1 MKFSMLARFLL
12 CAVVLMFFSGFA
24 VAAKKQDA
32 KDEYPNATRKDPGV
46 DMSSREQRDLGKA
59 TDLVNDGKTDEALPL
74 IQKILANEKIKPYAE
89 AFAEQLL
96 GRVYWDTEKDLE
108 AIEATSKAIALDALP
123 NSAHF
128 SLMYQLAQMQV
139 QAEKYEEALVTL
151 DRFEKETGKTDAEQ
165 WALRGN
171 IYYRLDRFQ
180 DAIDTMK
187 KALAASNEPKENWNQ
202 ILMASLF
209 ELDQYDEAATIVKA
223 QLAKHPADLKLIKQ
237 LATIYIN
244 GDKYPQAIEV
254 LSSAKNQGLIT
265 NAEDY
270 MQLAK
275 LYANAD
281 KPADAASTLKDGIT
295 KGVLQESLEVNRL
308 LGDVCTQAEDDACA
322 IDAYTKASAQATD
335 GNVDY
340 QLGYML
346 FYSDRG
352 AEAKTALQRAI
363 QRGGLKQEGEAYVL
377 LGDIESYAGN
387 DAAALAAWTKAES
400 FPSTKAMAAQRIKAI
415 KAGVKLKRSGNK

>member
-1 MKFSMLARFLL
+1 MKFSTLARFMFCAALL
-12 CAVVLMFFSGFA
+12 SLFA
-24 VAAKKQDA
+24 GSALAAREEKQKND
-32 KDEYPNATRKDPGV
+32 YPNATRKDPPV
-46 DMSSREQRDLGKA
+46 SMSSREERDLGKA
-59 TDLVNDGKTDEALPL
+59 TDLVNDGKNDEALPL
-74 IQKILANEKIKPYAE
+74 VQKILANEKIKPYAQ

-96 GRVYWDTEKDLE
+96 GRIYWDTEKDAE
-108 AIEATSKAIALDALP
+108 AVVATKKAIDLDALP
-123 NSAHF
+123 NNAHF

-139 QAEKYEEALVTL
+139 QAEKYDDALATL

-180 DAIDTMK
+180 EAIDTMK
-187 KALAASNEPKENWNQ
+187 KALASSQEPKENWNQ

-223 QLAKHPADLKLIKQ
+223 QLAKHPTDLKLIKQ

-254 LSSAKNQGLIT
+254 LSNARSQGLIT
-265 NAEDY
+265 NSEDY
-270 MQLAK
+270 LQLAK

-281 KPADAASTLKDGIT
+281 KPADAASTLKDGVA
-295 KGVLQESLEVNRL
+295 KGVLKETLEVTRL

-322 IDAYTKASAQATD
+322 IDAYTKASAQSTD

-352 AEAKTALQRAI
+352 AEAKVALQRAL
-363 QRGGLKQEGEAYVL
+363 QRGGLKQEGEAYIL
-377 LGDIESYAGN
+377 LGDVESYAGN
-387 DAAALAAWTKAES
+387 DSAALAAWTKAEG
-400 FPSTKAMAAQRIKAI
+400 FASTKTMAAQRIKAT
-415 KAGVKLKRSGNK
+415 KAGVKLKRTGNK

>member
-1 MKFSMLARFLL
+1 MKVSMLARVMLG
-12 CAVVLMFFSGFA
+12 AAILMFSTGT
-24 VAAKKQDA
+24 VLAAREKEQ
-32 KDEYPNATRKDPGV
+32 KDDYPNATRKERSV
-46 DMSSREQRDLGKA
+46 EMSSREQRDLGKA
-59 TDLVNDGKTDEALPL
+59 TDLVNDGKNEEALPL
-74 IQKILANEKIKPYAE
+74 VQKILANEKIKPYAA

-96 GRVYWDTEKDLE
+96 GRIYWDTEKDLE
-108 AIEATSKAIALDALP
+108 AVEETSKAIALDALP
-123 NSAHF
+123 NNAHF
-128 SLMYQLAQMQV
+128 ALMYQLAQMQV
-139 QAEKYEEALVTL
+139 QAEKYDDALVTL

-254 LSSAKNQGLIT
+254 LSGAKSQGLIT
-265 NAEDY
+265 SSEDY
-270 MQLAK
+270 LQLAK

-281 KPADAASTLKDGIT
+281 KPADAASTLKDGIA
-295 KGVLQESLEVNRL
+295 KGALQESLEVNRL

-322 IDAYTKASAQATD
+322 IDAYTKASALATD

-352 AEAKTALQRAI
+352 AEAKAALQRAI

-387 DAAALAAWTKAES
+387 DAAALVAWTKAEG